1 MVKLLT
7 TLDEAQKRWFVG
19 REAMLLGHGGLKRM
33 CELSGLSK
41 PTVIRGIRE
50 LKGKE
55 KLRDEGRVRQA
66 GGGRKP
72 LQEQDPEALNL
83 LQRIMEENTVGD
95 PMSLLK
101 WSSKSTYQ
109 IRDQLVALG
118 HPMSEDTVARW
129 LKELDYSLQ
138 ANVKEREGSSPPERD
153 SQFRYINALA
163 KKYMARR
170 EPVISV
176 DAKKKERVGAFKNGG
191 RQWRAKGNPVE
202 VNVYDYPSLAV
213 GTAVPYGAYDLQRNQ
228 GLVNVGMSHDTAE
241 FAVESIRRWWS
252 KIGRP
257 VYPKASRLLICADG
271 GGSNGSRNR
280 AWKYHLQELSDQIA
294 LEITVCHYPPG
305 TSKWNKIE
313 HRMFSFI
320 SMNWKGQPLASFET
334 VINLISAT
342 KTRTGLNIRAV
353 LDESHYEKGL
363 SITDEEMQK
372 LRLRKHEHNPQW
384 GFLHIPAERFNP
396 GFRVGSRMILY
407 HF

>member
-72 LQEQDPEALNL
+72 LQEHDPEALNL

-257 VYPKASRLLICADG
+257 VYPKACRLLICADG

-342 KTRTGLNIRAV
+342 KTRAGLNIRAV

-384 GFLHIPAERFNP
+384 NYTLCPRSK
-396 GFRVGSRMILY
+396 VK
-407 HF
+407 

>member
-1 MVKLLT
+1 MPRRATDSAMVKLLT

-72 LQEQDPEALNL
+72 LQEHDPEALNL

-257 VYPKASRLLICADG
+257 VYPKACRLLICADG

-342 KTRTGLNIRAV
+342 KTRAGLNIRAV

-384 GFLHIPAERFNP
+384 NYTLCPRSK
-396 GFRVGSRMILY
+396 VSKK
-407 HF
+407 

>member
-109 IRDQLVALG
+109 IRDQLAALG

-257 VYPKASRLLICADG
+257 VYPKACRLLICADG

-342 KTRTGLNIRAV
+342 KTRAGLNIRAV

-372 LRLRKHEHNPQW
+372 LRLRKHEHNPHW
-384 GFLHIPAERFNP
+384 NYTLCPR
-396 GFRVGSRMILY
+396 SKLK
-407 HF
+407 

>member
-1 MVKLLT
+1 MPRRATDSAMVKLLT

-72 LQEQDPEALNL
+72 LQEHDPEALNL

-252 KIGRP
+252 KIARP
-257 VYPKASRLLICADG
+257 VYPKACRLLICADG

-342 KTRTGLNIRAV
+342 KTRAGLNIRAV

-384 GFLHIPAERFNP
+384 NYTLCPRSK
-396 GFRVGSRMILY
+396 VSKK
-407 HF
+407 

>member
-1 MVKLLT
+1 MPRRATDSAMVRLLT

-257 VYPKASRLLICADG
+257 VYPKACRLLICADG

-353 LDESHYEKGL
+353 LDESHYQKGL

-384 GFLHIPAERFNP
+384 NYTLCPRSK
-396 GFRVGSRMILY
+396 VK
-407 HF
+407 

>member
-109 IRDQLVALG
+109 IRDQLGALG

-257 VYPKASRLLICADG
+257 VYPKACRLLICADG

-384 GFLHIPAERFNP
+384 NYTLCPRSK
-396 GFRVGSRMILY
+396 VK
-407 HF
+407 

>member
-72 LQEQDPEALNL
+72 LQEHDPEALNL

-257 VYPKASRLLICADG
+257 VYPKACRLLICADG

-342 KTRTGLNIRAV
+342 KTRAGLNIRAV

-384 GFLHIPAERFNP
+384 NYTLCPRSK
-396 GFRVGSRMILY
+396 VSKK
-407 HF
+407 

>member
-257 VYPKASRLLICADG
+257 VYPKACRLLICADG

-372 LRLRKHEHNPQW
+372 LRLRKHEHNPHW
-384 GFLHIPAERFNP
+384 NYTLCPR
-396 GFRVGSRMILY
+396 SKLK
-407 HF
+407 

>member
-1 MVKLLT
+1 MPRRATDSAMVKLLT

-257 VYPKASRLLICADG
+257 VYPKACRLLICADG

-353 LDESHYEKGL
+353 LDESHYQKGL

-384 GFLHIPAERFNP
+384 NYTLCPRSK
-396 GFRVGSRMILY
+396 VK
-407 HF
+407 

>member
-1 MVKLLT
+1 MPRRATDSAMVKLLT

-257 VYPKASRLLICADG
+257 VYPKACRLLICADG

-384 GFLHIPAERFNP
+384 NYTLCPRSK
-396 GFRVGSRMILY
+396 VK
-407 HF
+407 

>member
-1 MVKLLT
+1 MPRRATDSAMVKLLT

-72 LQEQDPEALNL
+72 LQEHDPEALNL

-257 VYPKASRLLICADG
+257 VYPKACRLLICADG

-342 KTRTGLNIRAV
+342 KTRAGLNIRAV

-384 GFLHIPAERFNP
+384 NYTLCPRSK
-396 GFRVGSRMILY
+396 VK
-407 HF
+407 

>member
-1 MVKLLT
+1 MPRRATDSAMVKLLT

-257 VYPKASRLLICADG
+257 VYPKACRLLICADG

-342 KTRTGLNIRAV
+342 KTRAGLNIRAV

-384 GFLHIPAERFNP
+384 NYTLCPRSK
-396 GFRVGSRMILY
+396 VK
-407 HF
+407 

>member
-257 VYPKASRLLICADG
+257 VYPEACRLLICADG

-372 LRLRKHEHNPQW
+372 
-384 GFLHIPAERFNP
+384 
-396 GFRVGSRMILY
+396 
-407 HF
+407 

>member
-1 MVKLLT
+1 MPRRATDSAMAKLLT

-202 VNVYDYPSLAV
+202 VNVYDYPSLAM

-257 VYPKASRLLICADG
+257 VYPKACRLLICADG

-353 LDESHYEKGL
+353 LDQSHYEKGL

-384 GFLHIPAERFNP
+384 NYTLCPRSK
-396 GFRVGSRMILY
+396 VK
-407 HF
+407 

>member
-257 VYPKASRLLICADG
+257 VYPKACRLLICADG

-353 LDESHYEKGL
+353 LDESHYQKGL

-384 GFLHIPAERFNP
+384 NYTLCPRSK
-396 GFRVGSRMILY
+396 VK
-407 HF
+407 

>member
-1 MVKLLT
+1 MPRRATDSAMVKLLT

-257 VYPKASRLLICADG
+257 VYPKACRLLICADG

-384 GFLHIPAERFNP
+384 NYTLCPRSKIK
-396 GFRVGSRMILY
+396 
-407 HF
+407 

>member
-72 LQEQDPEALNL
+72 LQEHDPEALNL

-257 VYPKASRLLICADG
+257 VYPEACRLLICADG

-363 SITDEEMQK
+363 SITDEEMRK

-384 GFLHIPAERFNP
+384 NYTLCPRSK
-396 GFRVGSRMILY
+396 VK
-407 HF
+407 